1 MGEDAIEIVAYYLK
15 SKRFVE
21 GIDPRCIAKKS

>member
-15 SKRFVE
+15 SSALWR
-21 GIDPRCIAKKS
+21 GLTPLSLRKS